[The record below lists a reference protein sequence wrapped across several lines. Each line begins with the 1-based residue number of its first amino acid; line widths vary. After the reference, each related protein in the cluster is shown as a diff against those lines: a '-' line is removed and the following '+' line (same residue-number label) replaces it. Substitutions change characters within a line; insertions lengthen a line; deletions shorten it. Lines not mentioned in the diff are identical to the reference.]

1 MNRYFLLG
9 TNFLKTYYPIKI
21 DHDNI
26 KFTQNGS
33 KISIPFS
40 KYTKLRCNNFSPI
53 AKCGKLNVLAA
64 NHWIF
69 PLLKQNFSEDPLKL
83 WSYKP

>member
-1 MNRYFLLG
+1 MNGDFLLG

-40 KYTKLRCNNFSPI
+40 KYPRLRCNNFSPI
-53 AKCGKLNVLAA
+53 IKHGKINVLEA

-69 PLLKQNFSEDPLKL
+69 PLLEKIS
-83 WSYKP
+83 